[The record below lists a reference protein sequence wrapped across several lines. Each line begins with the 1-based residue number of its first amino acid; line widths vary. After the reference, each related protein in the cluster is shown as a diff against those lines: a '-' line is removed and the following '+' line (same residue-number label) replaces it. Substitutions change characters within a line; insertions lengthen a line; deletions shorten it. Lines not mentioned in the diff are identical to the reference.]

1 MSRLKRIRRIGH
13 ASRALGTLSLVA
25 VLGLAGP
32 AAAQTSSQPGDSW
45 QFSLTPYIWLPN
57 IHGTLNFNTPPGAAG
72 SPTTEVGADDYLK
85 NLDMALMLT
94 GEARKGAWAIFT
106 DVIYLDFS
114 NESAAVRT
122 VSGPG
127 GIVQVPV
134 NAGTQAGLKGLV
146 WELAASY
153 TVSRSNTATVEVLGG
168 FRYLGL
174 EATVNWQLAG
184 SIGLFP
190 QSGSFSQ
197 KEDLW
202 DAIVGVR
209 GRVKLGSGNW
219 FVPWYLDAGTGS
231 SALTWQAMAG
241 IGHSFKWG
249 DLLLAY
255 RHLSYDQ
262 DNGKLV
268 QDMRFSGPALGAT
281 FRF

>member
-1 MSRLKRIRRIGH
+1 MKRTVIVLF
-13 ASRALGTLSLVA
+13 ALALAWCLPARAADT
-25 VLGLAGP
+25 AGGW
-32 AAAQTSSQPGDSW
+32 SFG
-45 QFSLTPYIWLPN
+45 LTPYLWLPN
-57 IHGTLNFNTPPGAAG
+57 IHGTHSFNTPSGVGGRPEV
-72 SPTTEVGADDYLK
+72 EVGADDYLK
-85 NLDMALMLT
+85 NLDMALMLA
-94 GEARKGAWAIFT
+94 GEARKGPWAIFT

-114 NESAAVRT
+114 SETAAVKT

-127 GIVQVPV
+127 GVVQVPI
-134 NAGTQAGLKGLV
+134 NANTQGGLKGLA

-184 SIGLFP
+184 PLSLFP

-209 GRVKLGSGNW
+209 GKLQPGGGNW
-219 FVPWYLDAGTGS
+219 FVPYYLDAGTGS
-231 SALTWQAMAG
+231 SQLTWQGMAG
-241 IGHSFKWG
+241 IGYAFKWG
-249 DLLLAY
+249 DVLLAY
-255 RHLSYDQ
+255 RHLHYEQ
-262 DNGKLV
+262 EGGKLV
-268 QDMRFSGPALGAT
+268 QDLRFSGPAVGAT